1 MTAFSGSM
9 FCIELAISSH
19 NGGLRK
25 RVWSSES
32 VAADAVRGDVINA
45 GASFL
50 VSIQT

>member
-1 MTAFSGSM
+1 M

-25 RVWSSES
+25 REFSSES
-32 VAADAVRGDVINA
+32 DAAVAVRGDVISA

-50 VSIQT
+50 VSIPT